1 MRKSLLKL
9 AGAGLVMLLA
19 GNGVALAASERE
31 INDIIKSLAPIAG
44 QTVSP
49 GYPSSSG
56 AAASGGG
63 GGTQVI
69 IDQETIYVDYAYS
82 IELEVY
88 FPFDSAELTPRARD
102 QLEALGRALESD
114 ALRPYRYLIAGHTD
128 AKGSAEYN
136 EKLSWRRSKSVKNFL
151 VESFAVDPSR
161 LRAKGWG
168 ESHLKDPAHP
178 NAGINRRVE
187 VVLIRPVPAPA
198 TMVVPESGMTG
209 QTTTIVVPPQSNVTV
224 TVEPGRDGDAA
235 DRPAATA
242 PTTAPTTAPATGAA
256 PAPLPPCSA
265 FQRPDPR
272 NPNADLD
279 DFKARPGVN
288 CDPNA
293 PSQSGLVVQ
302 PDGSV
307 KIPW

>member
-1 MRKSLLKL
+1 MRKSLLKF
-9 AGAGLVMLLA
+9 AGAGLAILLA
-19 GNGVALAASERE
+19 SNGVVFAASERE
-31 INDIIKSLAPIAG
+31 VNDIIKSLAPIAG

-49 GYPSSSG
+49 GYPSGSG
-56 AAASGGG
+56 SGGGSAGG
-63 GGTQVI
+63 GGTQII

-88 FPFDSAELTPRARD
+88 FPFDSAELTPRARG

-128 AKGSAEYN
+128 AKGSAAYN
-136 EKLSWRRSKSVKNFL
+136 EQLSWRRSKSVKNFL
-151 VESFAVDPSR
+151 VESFAVDPGR

-168 ESHLKDPAHP
+168 ESRLKDPAHP

-187 VVLIRPVPAPA
+187 VVLIRPLPAPA
-198 TMVVPESGMTG
+198 TMVVPEGGMTG
-209 QTTTIVVPPQSNVTV
+209 HSTTIVVPPQSNVTV
-224 TVEPGRDGDAA
+224 TVEPGREGDAA
-235 DRPAATA
+235 DRPAAATV
-242 PTTAPTTAPATGAA
+242 PTTPPATGAA
-256 PAPLPPCSA
+256 PAPLPPCSI

-272 NPNADLD
+272 NPNTDLD
-279 DFKARPGVN
+279 DFKARPGIN